1 MKREEFIFTIGFQGN
16 IAIIDGKAKNKYGSY
31 TTRQL
36 AEAGLFKPAFCSA
49 IYSQDPEEMETFLQI
64 YNGSIQGTPYKKE
77 QLNRLFGV
85 FDVPASSVRFKI
97 L

>member
-49 IYSQDPEEMETFLQI
+49 LYSQDPEEMEHSSKFTMVPFRVPP
-64 YNGSIQGTPYKKE
+64 IQK
-77 QLNRLFGV
+77 N
-85 FDVPASSVRFKI
+85 S
-97 L
+97 